1 MRTWSSTCAAVS
13 ARFPVVDGVECGWV
27 AVVSLVKSANDL
39 SVEER
44 NLLSVGYK
52 NCMSVRRTAFRTTQS
67 RYEQDTSDEKVEQ
80 AKLDELYIQYIREEV
95 FGLIKEVSEEVVYP
109 YVQELAKDDKL
120 TEEQSEVLVF
130 FKKMEG
136 DYNRYGAEITSGD
149 KRGSYKDAAQQ
160 AYQEANKF
168 SENLAS
174 TNPISLGLS
183 LNFSVFYYEICDMK
197 PEATSLA
204 QNAFESAID
213 HLDTLED
220 EEYKDSTLI
229 MQLLKDNLTLW
240 NTPEQESD
248 DIQVEDCEQ

>member
-109 YVQELAKDDKL
+109 YVQEL
-120 TEEQSEVLVF
+120 
-130 FKKMEG
+130 
-136 DYNRYGAEITSGD
+136 
-149 KRGSYKDAAQQ
+149 
-160 AYQEANKF
+160 
-168 SENLAS
+168 
-174 TNPISLGLS
+174 SL
-183 LNFSVFYYEICDMK
+183 IH
-197 PEATSLA
+197 
-204 QNAFESAID
+204 I
-213 HLDTLED
+213 
-220 EEYKDSTLI
+220 
-229 MQLLKDNLTLW
+229 
-240 NTPEQESD
+240 
-248 DIQVEDCEQ
+248 